1 MVSGALRPADESMRS
16 MTMRYAVLLYEDE
29 RVWEGLTPDE
39 QAAGLAKHDR
49 YAARV
54 AELGGTVL
62 GGEPLQPTA
71 TATCVRWDGDEMT
84 VTEGPFAE
92 TAEQFGGFYLV
103 DMPDLDAAIEAVKEL
118 PHDAEVRPVV
128 VHELPAGAGDA
139 SAAVEGDLYAVLLY
153 GEEETWLRASPE
165 EREQIYAQHGRFG
178 ALIAERGA
186 AYAGGEELAHSS
198 TATTVRHT
206 ANGIVISDGPYAE
219 TTEQLTGYYLIRA
232 KGADVIVDLLQALPG
247 GTDEIR
253 PVMSMGASSA

>member
-1 MVSGALRPADESMRS
+1 

-29 RVWEGLTPDE
+29 RVWGGLTPDE
-39 QAAGLAKHDR
+39 RAAGLAKHDR
-49 YAARV
+49 YVARV
-54 AELGGTVL
+54 VELGGTVL

-71 TATCVRWDGDEMT
+71 TATCVRWSGDEMA
-84 VTEGPFAE
+84 VTDGPFAE

-103 DMPDLDAAIEAVKEL
+103 EMPDLDAAIEAVQEL

-128 VHELPAGAGDA
+128 VHDIPAADGDA
-139 SAAVEGDLYAVLLY
+139 TVAVEGDLHAVLLY

-165 EREQIYAQHGRFG
+165 EREQVYARHGRFG

-186 AYAGGEELAHSS
+186 AYVGGEELAHSS

-206 ANGIVISDGPYAE
+206 PDGIVISDGPYAE

-232 KGADVIVDLLQALPG
+232 KGPEVIVDLLQVLPG

-253 PVMSMGASSA
+253 PIADMGAASA